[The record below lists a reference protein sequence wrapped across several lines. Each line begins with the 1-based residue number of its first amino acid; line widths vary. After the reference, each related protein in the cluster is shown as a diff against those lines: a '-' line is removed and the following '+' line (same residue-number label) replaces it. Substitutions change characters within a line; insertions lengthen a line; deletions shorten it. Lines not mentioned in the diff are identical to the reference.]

1 MDNLIVTQKNNHI
14 LTITLNRFDKKNAL
28 TSSMY
33 RSLAKALN
41 DADTSDDVRCV
52 VIQGD
57 ENCFC
62 AGNDL
67 KDFLEHSEE
76 LAALEFIDALVSF
89 KKPLIAA
96 VAGHAVG
103 IGTTLLLHCDMV
115 YAANNSKFKL
125 PFTQLG
131 LCPEAGSS
139 RLLPTQIGHTRA
151 FELLVL
157 GKTFSAEQAHS
168 YGLIN
173 EVCEPDALLALA
185 SGAAKAI
192 AALPLD
198 AVLTS
203 KRLMKSEPT
212 SLTSAIKEEAD
223 EFKRLMVSDDC
234 KNILSQ
240 FFK

>member
-1 MDNLIVTQKNNHI
+1 MDNLIVTNESSHV

-28 TSSMY
+28 TSDMY
-33 RSLAKALN
+33 RQLATTLLN
-41 DADTSDDVRCV
+41 ANTTDSIRCV
-52 VIQGD
+52 IIQGNA
-57 ENCFC
+57 NCFC

-67 KDFLEHSEE
+67 QDFLQHPDDF
-76 LAALEFIDALVSF
+76 AALEFIAALNAF
-89 KKPLIAA
+89 NKPLVAA

-139 RLLPTQIGHTRA
+139 TLLPAKVGHTRA

-157 GKTFSAEQAHS
+157 GKTFTAEQAYS

-173 EVCEPDALLALA
+173 EVCEPESLLALA
-185 SGAAKAI
+185 NETAQAL
-192 AALPLD
+192 AALPID
-198 AVLTS
+198 SVITS
-203 KRLMKSEPT
+203 KKLMKKEYA
-212 SLTSAIKEEAD
+212 SLESAIEIEGE
-223 EFKRLMVSDDC
+223 EFKRLMNTDDC

>member
-1 MDNLIVTQKNNHI
+1 MDNLIITKESNHI

-28 TSSMY
+28 TSDMY
-33 RSLAKALN
+33 RQLAETLKNAN
-41 DADTSDDVRCV
+41 TTDSVRCV

-57 ENCFC
+57 NNCFC

-67 KDFLEHSEE
+67 KDFLQHPDDFS
-76 LAALEFIDALVSF
+76 AMDFIYALNAFT
-89 KKPLIAA
+89 KPLIAA

-115 YAANNSKFKL
+115 FAANNSQFKL

-139 RLLPTQIGHTRA
+139 ALLPAKMGHARA

-157 GKTFSAEQAHS
+157 GKTFSAEQAHN

-173 EVCEPDALLALA
+173 EVCEPEAVLTLAHRTA
-185 SGAAKAI
+185 TAI
-192 AALPLD
+192 AALPAD
-198 AVLTS
+198 SVTTS
-203 KRLMKSEPT
+203 KKLMKQEHN
-212 SLTSAIKEEAD
+212 SLEATIKTEGE
-223 EFKRLMVSDDC
+223 EFKRLMNTDDC
-234 KNILSQ
+234 RNILSQ